1 MLAAIVPGEIFV
13 LFMVFVRLGAALMLV
28 PGFGEVSVPRTI
40 RLALAIALT
49 AVIGPGV
56 AADFPPLPGTPVAL
70 GILMASEGILMAS
83 EVAIGL
89 LLGAAAR
96 LTTSALQVAGTV
108 IAFQSGLGYAQT
120 VDPSQG
126 TQSAIVGAFFGLL
139 GLVLIFVSN
148 LHHLIIRALNDSYV
162 LFKPGSLPPVEG
174 FAEIAIDLV
183 AGAFLVGMQIAAP
196 FIVYGLI
203 FYTGLGLLARLMPQF
218 QFFFIIMPL
227 QITISLFIL
236 MVSVS
241 ASMMWFLNYYETGM
255 SRFLALG

>member
-1 MLAAIVPGEIFV
+1 MLNAILPAEIFV
-13 LFMVFVRLGAALMLV
+13 LFMVFVRVGAALMLV

-56 AADFPPLPGTPVAL
+56 AADFPALPGSPVAL
-70 GILMASEGILMAS
+70 LVLIAGEAAVGVLM
-83 EVAIGL
+83 
-89 LLGAAAR
+89 GAAAR
-96 LTTSALQVAGTV
+96 LTMSGLQVAGTV

-126 TQSAIVGAFFGLL
+126 TQSAIVSAFFGLL
-139 GLVLIFVSN
+139 GIILIFVSN
-148 LHHLIIRALNDSYV
+148 LHHMIIRALHDSYI
-162 LFKPGSLPPVEG
+162 LFRPGALPPIEG
-174 FAEIAIDLV
+174 FAEIAVDLV

-196 FIVYGLI
+196 FIIYGLI

-218 QFFFIIMPL
+218 QFFFIVMPL
-227 QITISLFIL
+227 QITASLFIL

-241 ASMMWFLNYYETGM
+241 ASMMWFLNYYESSM
-255 SRFLALG
+255 ARFLALG

>member
-70 GILMASEGILMAS
+70 GILMAS

-218 QFFFIIMPL
+218 QFFIIIMPL